1 MELHPLTLS
10 RFQTD
15 AGTLFGLVPKVI
27 YSRLIHVDEKN
38 TMRQHV
44 NSALIVLP
52 DGRRGLMDAGCGE
65 HDRYEGR
72 ERESRV
78 FPEEWPA
85 GREFAR
91 LGIRPEDIDFV
102 LMTHLHWDHCGGL
115 GRVDG
120 SPAFPNAT
128 LYVHRMEWDAATGGN
143 PLLYK
148 SYPKDLIATVR
159 AYGDRIVRVDGPWT
173 EVLPGISLE
182 HCGGHTFGSCVIH
195 LEGDVRIHHP
205 AADADPLTV
214 AHAIYPADACPSAHH
229 LRMVFQT
236 SYDTHPLDTRAWK
249 VRTLPKAAAEGWW
262 ILFDHDWE
270 TWGAQIA
277 ADERREYVVT
287 KALPTL
293 FKP

>member
-1 MELHPLTLS
+1 MDLYPITLS

-27 YSRLIHVDEKN
+27 FSRLIHVDENN

-44 NSALIVLP
+44 NSALIILP
-52 DGRRGLMDAGCGE
+52 DGRRGLMDAGCGD
-65 HDRYEGR
+65 HGRYEGR
-72 ERESRV
+72 ELEMRA
-78 FPEEWPA
+78 FPAEWPA
-85 GREFAR
+85 QHEWNR
-91 LGIRPEDIDFV
+91 LGIRPEEIDFI

-120 SPAFPNAT
+120 TPAFPNAKI
-128 LYVHRMEWDAATGGN
+128 YVHTSEWEAATGGN

-148 SYPKDLIATVR
+148 SYPKDLIQSVR
-159 AYGDRIVRVDGPWT
+159 EYGDRIIRVEGPWS
-173 EVLPGISLE
+173 EVLPGISME
-182 HCGGHTFGSCVIH
+182 HVGGHTFGSCAIH
-195 LEGDVRIHHP
+195 LQGDVRIHHP
-205 AADADPLTV
+205 DVGTTPLLID
-214 AHAIYPADACPSAHH
+214 HAVYPADACPSAHH

-236 SYDTHPLDTRAWK
+236 SYDTHPLDTRTWK
-249 VRTLPKAAAEGWW
+249 RKTFPQAAEEGWW

-277 ADERREYVVT
+277 ADPRKEFVVRRG
-287 KALPTL
+287 LPTL